1 MKSFY
6 FAVSIVLCFIGI
18 MYMCRNMK
26 VNHEAQINGDLERI
40 NTDKYKFEVDL
51 DKSIANLSVKED
63 YNPEAPI
70 ESEYQYYVDGIQMPD
85 VFNSPESMSDAVR
98 SLQEYIKKDAET
110 DYDLESYAADGI
122 GTENIDDLMKI
133 FLSDRKRQR
142 ITITDSGEW
151 KNYSA
156 DFNASYGWESVLV
169 KMFKILG
176 VYLANGSQL
185 DISIDNDYNG
195 LVIRNGICK
204 QINLK
209 GEEEKSL

>member
-98 SLQEYIKKDAET
+98 SLQEYIKKDAGT

-209 GEEEKSL
+209 GEEKFL